1 MRKDKV
7 SELIKTARELE
18 KEKDSFHAVYLQ
30 ASAVNSATPE
40 EIEMA
45 KRVLD

>member
-7 SELIKTARELE
+7 SELIKTARQEE
-18 KEKDSFHAVYLQ
+18 NDKESFTAVYQ
-30 ASAVNSATPE
+30 KASAWNSATPQ